1 MNRLLRIVL
10 TLMLG
15 ALAAVS
21 AEAASRSWT
30 QLGLP
35 GGPVRTVAV
44 ATNGRTVYA
53 GTLAGVFK
61 SVDGGRSWFRSS
73 DGLRGRIVTLR
84 GAPRHPATVY
94 AATTEGVFAS
104 FDAAGTWQKRSRG
117 LPASGEL
124 RDLQVAASSPSS
136 LYALVR
142 TRPAEPRFLDRVY
155 RSTDAG
161 LSWSLASAGLPSGTD
176 PFNSVFG
183 LAVHPARR
191 EVVLAATFRGLFR
204 TEDGGKKWVRSG
216 LAGCQVSQVAFD
228 RLQPDR
234 VYALACESDAFV
246 HEVFVSQNGGR
257 TWAARRE
264 DFDASG
270 GVRVLAPDPTR
281 AGAAYVLT
289 TMGHL
294 FRTTDGA
301 VTWKAAGGVDL
312 FPQIE
317 DLVPDPTRPGM
328 IYLTRSAY
336 DPRDVSLH
344 KSSNGGATW
353 RPAEAGIQA
362 PLVSALAVEPAT
374 EDVYAGLAHGGLWR
388 WLASEGSWT
397 PLGFENRPVWALAF
411 DPKAPGTIYAVVD
424 TDQSV
429 FRSLDGGA
437 DWESLGDLTGVLAI
451 TVVDGVLWAS
461 RFSTYRWDSATS
473 SWEAVGCDGD
483 SRVLAGVGSGS
494 SATLWCDSLRD
505 IETTGAD
512 LLSYSKDGGA
522 TWSSDRITVPG
533 QARAIAIDPKDPD
546 RVFVAR
552 AHDSMYPGT
561 GGVSY
566 TNDGGKTWKHLSFP
580 GQPDFSSVAL
590 DPLDGQ
596 HVVAATSE
604 NVFES
609 LDGGATWRDASHGLL
624 AGAGRLV
631 FDPQNPGRLYA
642 GGEGGVFALSPRED

>member
-15 ALAAVS
+15 ALTAAS

-35 GGPVRTVAV
+35 GGPVRTVSV

-53 GTLAGVFK
+53 STLAGVFK

-73 DGLRGRIVTLR
+73 EGLRGRIVALR

-104 FDAAGTWQKRSRG
+104 FDAARTWQKRSRG
-117 LPASGEL
+117 LPAGGAF
-124 RDLQVAASSPSS
+124 RDFQVASSNPSV

-142 TRPAEPRFLDRVY
+142 TEPAESRILDRVY
-155 RSTDAG
+155 RSADAG
-161 LSWSLASAGLPSGTD
+161 LSWSLASAGLPNGKD
-176 PFNSVFG
+176 PFNWFFNG

-191 EVVLAATFRGLFR
+191 DAVLAATFRGVFR
-204 TEDGGKKWVRSG
+204 TENGGKRWVRSG
-216 LAGCQVSQVAFD
+216 LVDHDVFQVAFD

-234 VYALACESDAFV
+234 VYALASERGGSFFKI
-246 HEVFVSQNGGR
+246 FVSQNGGR
-257 TWAARRE
+257 AWAARSE
-264 DFDASG
+264 DFLGTG
-270 GVRVLAPDPTR
+270 GVYLAPDPTR
-281 AGAAYVLT
+281 AGAAYVLSF
-289 TMGHL
+289 MGHL

-301 VTWKAAGGVDL
+301 VTWNVIGGVDL
-312 FPQIE
+312 FPQIQE
-317 DLVPDPTRPGM
+317 LVPDPTRPGVM
-328 IYLTRSAY
+328 YLTRSAY
-336 DPRDVSLH
+336 DPRDVSLS
-344 KSSNGGATW
+344 KSSNGGETW

-362 PLVSALAVEPAT
+362 PLVSALAVDPAT
-374 EDVYAGLAHGGLWR
+374 EEVYAGLAHGGLWR
-388 WLASEGSWT
+388 WQAAEGGWT

-411 DPKAPGTIYAVVD
+411 DPKAPGTVYAVVD
-424 TDQSV
+424 SDRSV
-429 FRSLDGGA
+429 FRSLDAGA
-437 DWESLGDLTGVLAI
+437 HWESLGDLTSVLAI

-473 SWEAVGCDGD
+473 SWEAAGCEGD
-483 SRVLAGVGSGS
+483 SRVLAGVESGS
-494 SATLWCDSLRD
+494 AATLWCDSLRD

-512 LLSYSKDGGA
+512 LLFYSKDGGA
-522 TWSSDRITVPG
+522 TWSTDRIIVPG
-533 QARAIAIDPKDPD
+533 QTRAIAIDPKDPD

-566 TNDGGKTWKHLSFP
+566 TNDGGKTWKHLSFA
-580 GQPDFSSVAL
+580 GKPDFSSVAL
-590 DPLDGQ
+590 DPLDAQ
-596 HVVAATSE
+596 HVVAATSDK
-604 NVFES
+604 VFES
-609 LDGGATWRDASHGLL
+609 LDGGAAWRDASNGLL
-624 AGAGRLV
+624 VGAGLLV

-642 GGEGGVFALSPRED
+642 GGEGGVFVLSPAED